1 MENQTKAYWY
11 AGFAIFFWSTVAS
24 AFKISLRYLDFL
36 QLLLFAS
43 ITSLVVL
50 FFIILFQNNLKLLF
64 SVTIKDLGKSMLLGF
79 LNPYLYYIIL
89 FKAYSLL
96 PAQVAQPLN
105 MVWPI
110 VLVFLSI
117 PLLKHKVNKRSIL
130 ALLISFIG
138 VYFISS
144 QGNLLEL
151 GRSNPLGVA
160 LAVGSSLI
168 WSLFWIFNVKDKRQD
183 EVKLFLNFFF
193 AVIFI
198 FLTNLLL
205 KNIVIPDIKGILS
218 SVYVGLFEMGITFV
232 VWLKALKYTKS
243 TDRISNLVFL
253 APFFSLIFIHTF
265 VGETIYYTTIVGLIL
280 IVGGIFVQKFRF

>member
-1 MENQTKAYWY
+1 M
-11 AGFAIFFWSTVAS
+11 
-24 AFKISLRYLDFL
+24 
-36 QLLLFAS
+36 
-43 ITSLVVL
+43 
-50 FFIILFQNNLKLLF
+50 
-64 SVTIKDLGKSMLLGF
+64 
-79 LNPYLYYIIL
+79 
-89 FKAYSLL
+89 
-96 PAQVAQPLN
+96 
-105 MVWPI
+105 
-110 VLVFLSI
+110 VFLSI
-117 PLLKHKVNKRSIL
+117 PLLKHKVSKRSIL

-144 QGNLLEL
+144 QGNLMQL

-183 EVKLFLNFFF
+183 VVKLFMNFFF

-243 TDRISNLVFL
+243 ADRISNFVFL
-253 APFFSLIFIHTF
+253 APFFSLIFIHIF

-280 IVGGIFVQKFRF
+280 IAGGIFFQKLR

>member
-50 FFIILFQNNLKLLF
+50 FFIILAQNNLKLLF

-117 PLLKHKVNKRSIL
+117 PLLKHKVSKRSIL

-144 QGNLLEL
+144 QGNLLQL

-160 LAVGSSLI
+160 LAVGSSLV

-232 VWLKALKYTKS
+232 LWLKALKYTKS
-243 TDRISNLVFL
+243 ADRISNFVYL
-253 APFFSLIFIHTF
+253 APFVSLIFIHIF
-265 VGETIYYTTIVGLIL
+265 VGETIYYTTLVGLIL
-280 IVGGIFVQKFRF
+280 IVGGIFVQKFR

>member
-24 AFKISLRYLDFL
+24 AFKIALRYLDFL
-36 QLLLFAS
+36 QLLMFAS
-43 ITSLVVL
+43 ITSLL
-50 FFIILFQNNLKLLF
+50 FLFLVILIQRNLKFFLSLK
-64 SVTIKDLGKSMLLGF
+64 IKDVGKSIFLGF

-89 FKAYSLL
+89 FKAYTLL

-110 VLVFLSI
+110 VLVFLSV
-117 PLLKHKVNKRSIL
+117 PLLKHKVSRRSFV
-130 ALLISFIG
+130 ALFISFIG

-168 WSLFWIFNVKDKRQD
+168 WSFFWIFNVKDKRQE

-198 FLTNLLL
+198 TLTNLLL
-205 KNIVIPDIKGILS
+205 KNFKMPNIHGILS
-218 SVYVGLFEMGITFV
+218 AIYVGLFEMGLTFLL
-232 VWLKALKYTKS
+232 WLKALKFTKS
-243 TDRISNLVFL
+243 VDKISNFVYL
-253 APFFSLIFIHTF
+253 APFLSLIFIHIF
-265 VGETIYYTTIVGLIL
+265 IGETIYITTVIGLTL
-280 IVGGIFVQKFRF
+280 IIGGIFFQKLR

>member
-50 FFIILFQNNLKLLF
+50 FFIILSQSNLKLLF

-117 PLLKHKVNKRSIL
+117 PLLKHKVSKRSIL

-144 QGNLLEL
+144 QGNLLQL
-151 GRSNPLGVA
+151 GRSNR
-160 LAVGSSLI
+160 
-168 WSLFWIFNVKDKRQD
+168 SLF
-183 EVKLFLNFFF
+183 
-193 AVIFI
+193 
-198 FLTNLLL
+198 
-205 KNIVIPDIKGILS
+205 S
-218 SVYVGLFEMGITFV
+218 
-232 VWLKALKYTKS
+232 
-243 TDRISNLVFL
+243 
-253 APFFSLIFIHTF
+253 
-265 VGETIYYTTIVGLIL
+265 
-280 IVGGIFVQKFRF
+280 

>member
-50 FFIILFQNNLKLLF
+50 FFIILSQSNLKLLF

-117 PLLKHKVNKRSIL
+117 PLLKHKVSKRSIL

-144 QGNLLEL
+144 QGNLLQL

-160 LAVGSSLI
+160 LAVGSSLV

-243 TDRISNLVFL
+243 ADRISNFVFL
-253 APFFSLIFIHTF
+253 APFFSLIFIHIF

-280 IVGGIFVQKFRF
+280 IVGGIFFQKLR

>member
-117 PLLKHKVNKRSIL
+117 PLLKHKVSKRSIL

-144 QGNLLEL
+144 QGNLLQL

-205 KNIVIPDIKGILS
+205 KNIVIPDVKGILS

-243 TDRISNLVFL
+243 ADRISNLVFL

-280 IVGGIFVQKFRF
+280 IVGGIFFQKLR